1 MRTDLVAR
9 INEAVKKTLAVPET
23 RMRMLNAG
31 LEPDTG
37 TPEKLAE
44 YLKMDLERLGKIIRD
59 AGIKVDY

>member
-1 MRTDLVAR
+1 
-9 INEAVKKTLAVPET
+9 
-23 RMRMLNAG
+23 MLNAG